1 MAAHVNAAARLDRL
15 PIGPFHRRVLRLVGK
30 GMFFAGIETNQRS
43 LESLAPDAAPSGGT
57 VPVTIRDEAA
67 L

>member
-15 PIGPFHRRVLRLVGK
+15 PIGSFHRRALRLVGMD
-30 GMFFAGIETNQRS
+30 MFFAGMDTNQRS
-43 LESLAPDAAPSGGT
+43 LESFASDAAPSEGA

>member
-1 MAAHVNAAARLDRL
+1 MAAHANAAARLDRL
-15 PIGPFHRRVLRLVGK
+15 PIGSFHRRALRLVGMD
-30 GMFFAGIETNQRS
+30 MFFAGMDTNQRS
-43 LESLAPDAAPSGGT
+43 LESLAPDAAPSGGA